1 MTLRRVGGDGGV
13 VASTAVGAGGGGGS
27 VAAAGGRRRWGR
39 RGARVLLVVL
49 VGVAVVA
56 VGVGWWLWWTR
67 PLTRSAPLPAGVEK
81 GNVVSM
87 NSSIPPPE
95 TNEGELRWEDLRSER
110 HEWIVELAWR
120 NYRQNS
126 DTPVRL
132 HLGESVHID
141 GLGTLTL
148 LGVDPAPL
156 LRSYDAGGGG
166 SRATFNLT
174 VDPEVSLTR

>member
-1 MTLRRVGGDGGV
+1 M
-13 VASTAVGAGGGGGS
+13 
-27 VAAAGGRRRWGR
+27 
-39 RGARVLLVVL
+39 
-49 VGVAVVA
+49 
-56 VGVGWWLWWTR
+56 
-67 PLTRSAPLPAGVEK
+67 PAGVEK

-95 TNEGELRWEDLRSER
+95 TSEEERQWEDLRSER
-110 HEWIVELAWR
+110 KEWIVELAWR
-120 NYRQNS
+120 NYRQKS

>member
-1 MTLRRVGGDGGV
+1 MALRRVGGDGGV

-27 VAAAGGRRRWGR
+27 VAAAGGRRRWW
-39 RGARVLLVVL
+39 RGRVLLVVL

-56 VGVGWWLWWTR
+56 VVVGGWLWWTR

-95 TNEGELRWEDLRSER
+95 TNEGELQWEDLRSER

>member
-1 MTLRRVGGDGGV
+1 M
-13 VASTAVGAGGGGGS
+13 
-27 VAAAGGRRRWGR
+27 
-39 RGARVLLVVL
+39 
-49 VGVAVVA
+49 
-56 VGVGWWLWWTR
+56 WWTR

-95 TNEGELRWEDLRSER
+95 TNEGELQWEDLRSER

>member
-27 VAAAGGRRRWGR
+27 VAAAGGRRRWW
-39 RGARVLLVVL
+39 RGRVLLVVL

-56 VGVGWWLWWTR
+56 VGVGGWLWWTR